1 MITDPS
7 LIAGGD
13 IRQARFIKLS
23 GSADH
28 TALEAD
34 ANERIFG
41 VSVDAAQDAPMPG
54 ASENAAEATDP
65 FRYYGVGEECTVQ
78 VGSGGCTRGALGKS
92 DADGK
97 AVLAATTGTTLQWI
111 ACEFLESASED
122 ELARIVIRQ
131 YPHYPALA

>member
-7 LIAGGD
+7 LISGGD

-23 GSADH
+23 TAADH
-28 TALEAD
+28 TALESD

-41 VSVDAAQDAPMPG
+41 VSVDAAQDAPMP
-54 ASENAAEATDP
+54 AADEDAAEAGDP

-78 VGSGGCTRGALGKS
+78 VGSGGITRGALLKS

-97 AVLAATTGTTLQWI
+97 AVLAATTGATMQWVAAEAI
-111 ACEFLESASED
+111 ESASED
-122 ELARIVIRQ
+122 ELARVVVRS
-131 YPHYPALA
+131 YPHYPALS